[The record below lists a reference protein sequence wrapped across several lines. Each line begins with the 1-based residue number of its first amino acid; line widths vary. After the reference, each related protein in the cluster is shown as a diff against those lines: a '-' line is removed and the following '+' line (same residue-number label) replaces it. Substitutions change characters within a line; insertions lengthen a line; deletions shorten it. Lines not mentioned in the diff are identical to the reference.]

1 MSITGIETAWQSPGM
16 QNRSN
21 FGAAVVEKTMDYL
34 NNSSGSSLAPVDK
47 QTFGAAVVSKTMD
60 YMNSGPMGASKGGFG
75 DMNQT
80 YDFAKDVLGAYASG
94 KGAIA
99 NIIT

>member
-1 MSITGIETAWQSPGM
+1 MSITGIGMALQSPGM

-21 FGAAVVEKTMDYL
+21 FGAAVVEKTMDTL
-34 NNSSGSSLAPVDK
+34 NNASGSSLAPVDK
-47 QTFGAAVVSKTMD
+47 QTFGAAVVDKTFE
-60 YMNSGPMGASKGGFG
+60 YMNSGPGNAKGGFG

-80 YDFAKDVLGAYASG
+80 YDFAKNVLSAYATG

-99 NIIT
+99 DITT